1 MRLRSPNNLYFGLFL
16 ILVGIVGLRLIG
28 DLRLGSA
35 VRMGP
40 GYMPTLLCW
49 VLIGLGVLNGARA
62 FAVGADPT
70 TPWNYKALLLV
81 SASVGAFALAITPL
95 GLATAVLLV
104 VLIASLAHSE
114 VRIGHSLVLG
124 VGLGAFCAVVF
135 IVGLGLP
142 MQIWPSGLR

>member
-16 ILVGIVGLRLIG
+16 ILVGIVGLRLVG

-49 VLIGLGVLNGARA
+49 VLIGLGALNGARA
-62 FAVGADPT
+62 FAVAAEPT
-70 TPWNYKALLLV
+70 GPWNVKALVLV
-81 SASVGAFALAITPL
+81 SAAVGAFGLAITPL

-104 VLIASLAHSE
+104 VFIASLAHPE
-114 VRIGHSLVLG
+114 ARLGHSVALG
-124 VGLGAFCAVVF
+124 VGLGAFCVGVF